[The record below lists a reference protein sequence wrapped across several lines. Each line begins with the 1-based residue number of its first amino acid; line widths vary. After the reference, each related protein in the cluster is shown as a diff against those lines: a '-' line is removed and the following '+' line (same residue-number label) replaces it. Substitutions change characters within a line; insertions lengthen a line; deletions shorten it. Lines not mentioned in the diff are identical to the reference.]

1 MDNVMMRLSEMIL
14 SFPSLILAMIIN
26 AVMGSNLFNTM
37 FALVIVAW
45 PYLCPSDAK
54 RGAERTVK
62 MNTLL
67 QRKRLV
73 RQESVSLLKEIIPN
87 SVSFCFDH
95 GDHGYR

>member
-45 PYLCPSDAK
+45 PYLCPCHAK
-54 RGAERTVK
+54 RGAERPVK

-67 QRKRLV
+67 LRKRLV
-73 RQESVSLLKEIIPN
+73 RPESVS
-87 SVSFCFDH
+87 
-95 GDHGYR
+95 Y